1 MRSVR
6 SGAEAALGRFSIR
19 ADADST
25 GLVGLRFD
33 DFPNGGR
40 LGGSMKRRPNILIVD
55 DEENQREFLRHW
67 LGNQGCEADD
77 ANSAEEA
84 LERLDRQIFDI
95 VFWDMTMPGMDGLAV
110 LQQVKERCPEALV
123 VVMADRT
130 HGAFGEAAAE
140 AVKAGAADFLIKP
153 PPPDLLE
160 PLMARLMRMK
170 ALMMENALLREEIY
184 RVMGFENP
192 PEDSSAMQRHVVMVQ
207 DGFWVPVELS
217 LAEVERRH
225 IENVLA
231 HLEGNVSRA
240 ARVLGLHRSTL
251 HKKVQQYGIT
261 LKRGRGRPRNT
272 AREIPSVGF

>member
-1 MRSVR
+1 
-6 SGAEAALGRFSIR
+6 
-19 ADADST
+19 
-25 GLVGLRFD
+25 
-33 DFPNGGR
+33 
-40 LGGSMKRRPNILIVD
+40 MKRRPNILIVD
-55 DEENQREFLRHW
+55 DEENQREFLRRW
-67 LGNQGCEADD
+67 LGNQGYEADD
-77 ANSAEEA
+77 ANCAEEA

-153 PPPDLLE
+153 PAPDLLE

-170 ALMMENALLREEIY
+170 ALMMENALLREEIH

-192 PEDSSAMQRHVVMVQ
+192 PEDSPAMQRHIGMVQ

-231 HLEGNVSRA
+231 HWEGNVSRA

-251 HKKVQQYGIT
+251 HKKVHQYGIT
-261 LKRGRGRPRNT
+261 WKRGRGRPRNT